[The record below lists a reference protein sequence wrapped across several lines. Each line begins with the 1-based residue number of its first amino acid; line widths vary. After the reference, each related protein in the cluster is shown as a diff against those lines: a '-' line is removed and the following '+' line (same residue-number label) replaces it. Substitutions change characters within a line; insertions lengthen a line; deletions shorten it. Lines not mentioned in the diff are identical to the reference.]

1 MEKSRNYVVFGVLA
15 LVVSLVAVSLAY
27 AGFTQ
32 TLNINGTATIK
43 TASWDVHFANLTNK
57 SVSTGAS
64 WVTQPEIQSNTTQ
77 IGDYNVTFNTPGQSA
92 SFEFDVVNTGSFN
105 AKLTGLTVG
114 TPTCS
119 GDTNFLCNQI
129 TYTLTKKGSSTAIT
143 AADNS
148 ILAAYTGTQTYVLTL
163 TYKADSTVLPASDV
177 TIGGLGVQFTYSQDG
192 NYVAP
197 QP

>member
-43 TASWDVHFANLTNK
+43 TASWNVHFANLKSKNVTN
-57 SVSTGAS
+57 GAS
-64 WVTQPEIQSNTTQ
+64 WITEPEIKTDTTQ
-77 IGDYNVTFNTPGQSA
+77 IGDYNVEFNTPGQTA

-114 TPTCS
+114 NPTCS
-119 GDTNFLCNQI
+119 GTFDCSQI
-129 TYTLTKKGSSTAIT
+129 TYVLTKKGSSTPIT

-148 ILAAYTGTQTYVLTL
+148 TLAAYNGTQTYVLTL
-163 TYKADSTVLPASDV
+163 TYVDNGNNSSLPSTDV
-177 TIGGLGVQFTYSQDG
+177 SISGLGVQFTYSQDG
-192 NYVAP
+192 NYVP
-197 QP
+197 QS